1 MNLSK
6 IPGSQNN
13 SINRGNSEK
22 MQIFIENEQKFVESD
37 ESVYRGR
44 LALRACNKFFQPQ
57 GIIF

>member
-1 MNLSK
+1 
-6 IPGSQNN
+6 
-13 SINRGNSEK
+13 

-57 GIIF
+57 DIIF